1 MKIHVA
7 GFFAGLFGALATLFI
22 LLSFGTDYWLLASET
37 CNSHLNSPV
46 TSERGDILVNQV
58 HDPNSEAPNITFH
71 HEGFFWRCT
80 FDDVMNDG
88 NLWKF
93 WFENQPHVRVCKPAY
108 LLPFPFPDQSYN
120 TTSYQTAI
128 IYRGFW
134 SVSMLVGVAAVV
146 AGGFIIICAAPF
158 ASHRLYKAGGGLY
171 LISGFF
177 VLVVTAMYVIWID
190 VLDVISLYTEYQKL
204 NKCADFELN
213 KTYGLSFMFA
223 PVGVFFC
230 FLSGL
235 LFLVIGRTDH
245 HQYN

>member
-7 GFFAGLFGALATLFI
+7 VFFAGHFGALATLFI

-37 CNSHLNSPV
+37 CNSGQ
-46 TSERGDILVNQV
+46 RGNIMVNQG
-58 HDPNSEAPNITFH
+58 HDNNSEALNITFH

-80 FDDVMNDG
+80 FDDVMNNG
-88 NLWKF
+88 TLWKF
-93 WFENQPHVRVCKPAY
+93 WFENQPHARVCKPAY
-108 LLPFPFPDQSYN
+108 LLPFPIPDQSYN
-120 TTSYQTAI
+120 TTSYQSVM

-134 SVSMLVGVAAVV
+134 SVSMLVGVVAVV

-158 ASHRLYKAGGGLY
+158 SSHRLYKAGGGLY

-177 VLVVTAMYVIWID
+177 LSVVTVTYVIW
-190 VLDVISLYTEYQKL
+190 LDVMDVIGLYKGYQKL

-213 KTYGLSFMFA
+213 MTYGLSFMFA

-235 LFLVIGRTDH
+235 LFLLIGRTVH
-245 HQYN
+245 NHYN